1 VAKTAR
7 SLALQ
12 SEVHPT
18 ARRAS
23 SSILGGAERSKG
35 SLTARADIA
44 KQIDGRELVFFASK
58 QVAELI
64 LAIVALLV
72 LTLTTLALGLPAH
85 L

>member
-1 VAKTAR
+1 MAITAR
-7 SLALQ
+7 SPALQ
-12 SEVHPT
+12 SEVCPS
-18 ARRAS
+18 ARRAG

-35 SLTARADIA
+35 SLATRADIA
-44 KQIDGRELVFFASK
+44 KQIDGQELVFFASK

-64 LAIVALLV
+64 VAIVALLV

>member
-1 VAKTAR
+1 MAKTAR

-12 SEVHPT
+12 SEVHPS

-23 SSILGGAERSKG
+23 SSILCGAERSRG